1 MLKIK
6 TFSQDIIIER
16 NNQGKKYINE
26 DLCIQI
32 VHQFAF
38 IKKIGM
44 VSYKDIYLY
53 EDNINY
59 NELPLIFMN
68 SNLEENISNRE
79 STLKRSI
86 TSRDIHEVNYNE
98 SDSEISN
105 ASMNSINTHK
115 KFVNYNNFLTQN
127 SQNGNVYS
135 SK

>member
-1 MLKIK
+1 
-6 TFSQDIIIER
+6 
-16 NNQGKKYINE
+16 
-26 DLCIQI
+26 
-32 VHQFAF
+32 
-38 IKKIGM
+38 M

-68 SNLEENISNRE
+68 SNLEENISHRE

-105 ASMNSINTHK
+105 ASMNSINTPK
-115 KFVNYNNFLTQN
+115 KFVNYNNFLKQN
-127 SQNGNVYS
+127 SQKGTQILVNS
-135 SK
+135 SSSPMLINNINNKKKY